1 MRNIGIEVNEPKE
14 ECTDSKCPFHGE
26 LGVKSPIIQGKVTSV
41 AMKGTVTVVRE
52 YLKKNE
58 KYERYEKRRKRYH
71 AHLPGCI
78 HVKLGD
84 TVKIAY
90 ARPLAKSV
98 SFVVVEKE
106 GEE

>member
-14 ECTDSKCPFHGE
+14 VCTDSKCPFHGE

-52 YLKKNE
+52 YLKKNP

-84 TVKIAY
+84 VVKIAY

-98 SFVVVEKE
+98 SFVVIEKE
-106 GEE
+106 GGQ